1 MTSILFIIALTFP
14 VAVASTAFSINNN
27 VQSAMQDL
35 QLGRKLF
42 YAIVIALGQG
52 VMYSL
57 GTLLGNTFMHTM
69 ASFSKW
75 VVFALCFSIS
85 YRMLL
90 DTLKIKKGANLFVI
104 EKNLHLILLSV
115 ALGVNAFI
123 AGLMFDFL
131 PLFQKM
137 TPYIIMA
144 AAFVWAVAFILIPFS
159 KMKLTV
165 NSLLNVIF
173 SALIV
178 LIGIVHVF

>member
-1 MTSILFIIALTFP
+1 MISILFIIALTFP

-27 VQSAMQDL
+27 VQSARDL

-42 YAIVIALGQG
+42 YAVVIALGQG

-57 GTLLGNTFMHTM
+57 GALLGNTFMHTM

-85 YRMLL
+85 YRMFL
-90 DTLKIKKGANLFVI
+90 DTLKIKKGANLFMI
-104 EKNLHLILLSV
+104 EKKLHLILLSV

-131 PLFQKM
+131 PLFQNL

-159 KMKLTV
+159 KMKLTL

-173 SALIV
+173 SAIIV
-178 LIGIVHVF
+178 LIGIAHVF

>member
-1 MTSILFIIALTFP
+1 MINILFIIALTFP
-14 VAVASTAFSINNN
+14 VAVASTAFSINSNEQFTMNN
-27 VQSAMQDL
+27 L
-35 QLGRKLF
+35 QLGRKLA

-52 VMYSL
+52 VMYTL

-90 DTLKIKKGANLFVI
+90 DTLKIKNGTNLIMV

-115 ALGVNAFI
+115 ALGVNSFI
-123 AGLMFDFL
+123 AGLMFDFM
-131 PLFQKM
+131 PLFHNM

-144 AAFVWAVAFILIPFS
+144 AAFVWSVVFILIPFT
-159 KMKLTV
+159 KMKLML
-165 NSLLNVIF
+165 NSFLNVIM
-173 SALIV
+173 AGTIAA
-178 LIGIVHVF
+178 IGIFGLL